1 MQLIVISGFLGSGKT
16 TAMISFARELAKDG
30 RKVAIIVNEIGAI
43 GIDNV
48 LLKQIGAN
56 VWEILG
62 GCICCTLAGELGSTL
77 SRLAADFAPEIVL
90 LEPSGASHPDT
101 IKSVLGYVPGASVSA
116 TKWLAVID
124 PLRLEELVEVLEPL
138 LESQVKAADAA
149 IITKRDVATIEQL
162 DAAKNWAIGLR
173 PGLACFLADMKNAD
187 KALSL
192 KEVLPCLN

>member
-16 TAMISFARELAKDG
+16 TALLRFARELAADG
-30 RKVAIIVNEIGAI
+30 RKVAIIVNEIGAV
-43 GIDNV
+43 GIDNI

-62 GCICCTLAGELGSTL
+62 GCICCTLAGELGITL

-101 IKSVLGYVPGASVSA
+101 IKSVLRYVPGASVSA

-124 PLRLEELVEVLEPL
+124 PLRLEELVHVLEPL
-138 LESQVKAADAA
+138 MKSQVEAADAV
-149 IITKRDVATIEQL
+149 IITKLDVATVQQL
-162 DAAKNWAIGLR
+162 DAAKNWALGLR
-173 PGLACFLADMKNAD
+173 PGLACFVADMKNAD
-187 KALSL
+187 RAVSL
-192 KEVLPCLN
+192 KEALPCLN

>member
-1 MQLIVISGFLGSGKT
+1 MQLIVVSGFLGSGKT
-16 TAMISFARELAKDG
+16 TAMLSFARELAAEG

-77 SRLAADFAPEIVL
+77 TRLAADFAPEIVL

-101 IKSVLGYVPGASVSA
+101 IKGVLRYAQSASVSA

-124 PLRLEELVEVLEPL
+124 PLRLEELVDVLQPL
-138 LESQVKAADAA
+138 LESQVQTADAV
-149 IITKRDVATIEQL
+149 IITKSDVATMQQL
-162 DAAKNWAIGLR
+162 DAAKTWALGLQ
-173 PGLACFLADMKNAD
+173 PGLACFVADMKNPAR
-187 KALSL
+187 ALSL
-192 KEVLPCLN
+192 KEALPCLN

>member
-16 TAMISFARELAKDG
+16 TAMLSFARELAAKG

-77 SRLAADFAPEIVL
+77 TRLAADFAPEVVL
-90 LEPSGASHPDT
+90 LEPSGASHPRT
-101 IKSVLGYVPGASVSA
+101 IESVLRYVQGVSA
-116 TKWLAVID
+116 MRWLAIID
-124 PLRLEELVEVLEPL
+124 PLRLEELVTVLEPL

-149 IITKRDVATIEQL
+149 IITKSDEATLEQL
-162 DAAKNWAIGLR
+162 DAARNWALGLR
-173 PGLACFLADMKNAD
+173 PGLPCFIADMKNPA
-187 KALSL
+187 KSLSL
-192 KEVLPCLN
+192 KEALPCLN